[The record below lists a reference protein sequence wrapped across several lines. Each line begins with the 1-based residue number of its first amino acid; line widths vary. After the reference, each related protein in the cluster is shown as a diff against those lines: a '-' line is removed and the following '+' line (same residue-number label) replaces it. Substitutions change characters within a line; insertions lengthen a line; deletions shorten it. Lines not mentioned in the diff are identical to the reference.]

1 MASLFQGTPNTATD
15 YSTTNAETPKWL
27 QDAIYNQVQNATIAA
42 SLPYEAYKL
51 PTVAQLSPLQQ
62 QSNTQVAAA
71 QGSWKPSFETATT
84 GMQNLATKNTAS
96 GLTSAQ
102 SPYLQQPLVSQ
113 NLNAG
118 QGYFNQAGAM
128 DVGAAGQP
136 YLNAASKTATENIG
150 QYMNPYQANAMDAL
164 ATAGARNLSEKLL
177 PAVSDSF
184 IKAGQ
189 FGGNRMGEFASR
201 ALRDTQ
207 EGILNEQAQ
216 MANTGYNA
224 ALAASQ
230 TDLSRLE
237 QLGQT
242 AGTLENQQMT
252 NLTNLGE
259 RQTSSGEQQQT
270 FGLNA
275 VQAGQTAEAADLTR
289 QTGALTNLANLA
301 STGQGLNMSDA
312 AALAAAGQSQYG
324 QNQAELDAAKAQH
337 EASLNYPKQQL
348 DWLSTQV
355 RGMAPNVN
363 PVTTATG
370 GSTGATYS
378 PSVLSQIASGY
389 GVYKGLTSN

>member
-1 MASLFQGTPNTATD
+1 MASIFQGTPNTATD

-27 QDAIYNQVQNATIAA
+27 QDAIYNQVQNATLAA
-42 SLPYEAYKL
+42 NLPYEAYKL
-51 PTVAQLSPLQQ
+51 PTVAQLSPLQIE
-62 QSNTQVAAA
+62 SNAKVAAA

-84 GMQNLATKNTAS
+84 GMQNLATKSTAS

-102 SPYLQQPLVSQ
+102 SPYLRQPLVSQ

-230 TDLSRLE
+230 TDLSRLG

-242 AGTLENQQMT
+242 AGTLTNQQMT

-259 RQTSSGEQQQT
+259 RQTSGGEQQQT

-312 AALAAAGQSQYG
+312 ASLAAAGQSQYG
-324 QNQAELDAAKAQH
+324 QNQAELDAAKAQY

-378 PSVLSQIASGY
+378 PSVLGQIASGY